1 MELEIVRE
9 VSRAA
14 LQNLEA
20 HRRRIDDLNV
30 YPVPDGDTGTNLV
43 LTLRSIVETLD
54 ASSAEGSEAVAK
66 ELSRA
71 ALMGARGNSGVIFSQ
86 IVRGFVDELGRSSD
100 VNTPRL
106 RRAFRG
112 ASDAAYRA
120 VKRPV
125 EGTMLTVIREMAE
138 EAERKENRRL
148 SPPELLQAVLARGE
162 DALARTPE
170 MLEVLRA
177 AGVVDAGGAGLVE
190 ITRGL
195 ALGMAGEPIPD
206 SPVETE
212 ALAIEAIHQEL
223 SKYRYCTVFVVEG
236 QQLDLD
242 ALESELERIGDS
254 LLVVGDESALK
265 VHVHTD
271 EPGLALS
278 AATAIGVVEG
288 VEIANMHVQ
297 ASQREERLL
306 EGTAAALPALAT
318 LETGLVAVCPG
329 QGNRRLF
336 ESLGATRVIEGGQT
350 MNPSTAEL
358 VEAIEATPAEEV
370 LVLPNNSNVIL
381 TAEQAAELSSKPV
394 RVLPVA
400 LGAGRSRRD
409 GPVRADELAG
419 PERAG
424 HARRARLGGDGRGDR
439 RLARRRARRRED
451 PQGRLPRSRRRHRGR
466 DRRRH
471 RRRRVPGRPA
481 GARGRARLAR
491 DPDRRGRAVGRG
503 ASRRG
508 QPLLSRGRRG
518 GARRRAAA
526 LPAARGGRVSEAG
539 AGEEPVRVLLV
550 EDNDVYRESI
560 VFLLGRFDGLEVVGA
575 VADGGSAASACVE
588 LRADVVVMDYRLP
601 DIDGAEAA
609 AEVRERCPQA
619 SIVFLS
625 ASAGQE
631 ELDAARREG
640 APLVRKDEGVDA
652 LVGAVRAATERM
664 GT

>member
-1 MELEIVRE
+1 MELEVVRE

-54 ASSAEGSEAVAK
+54 ASTAQGSEAVAK

-86 IVRGFVDELGRSSD
+86 IVRGFVDVLGQSSD
-100 VNTPRL
+100 VSTPRL

-138 EAERKENRRL
+138 EAERKEHRRL
-148 SPPELLQAVLARGE
+148 SPAELLAVVLARGE

-170 MLEVLRA
+170 MLDVLRD

-195 ALGMAGEPIPD
+195 ALGMAGEEIPEAPI
-206 SPVETE
+206 EGE
-212 ALAIEAIHQEL
+212 ALSFDAIHQEL
-223 SKYRYCTVFVVEG
+223 SRYRYCTVFVVEG
-236 QQLDLD
+236 EDLDLD
-242 ALESELERIGDS
+242 SLERELERIGDS
-254 LLVVGDESALK
+254 LLVVGDSSALK

-271 EPGLALS
+271 EPGVALS
-278 AATAIGVVEG
+278 VGTAVGVVEG

-297 ASQREERLL
+297 ATQREERLL
-306 EGTAAALPALAT
+306 EVGSGGALPALAT

-350 MNPSTAEL
+350 MNPSTAEI
-358 VEAIEATPAEEV
+358 VEAIEATPADEV

-394 RVLPVA
+394 RVIPSRSVQ
-400 LGAGRSRRD
+400 AGLAAMGRYISD
-409 GPVRADELAG
+409 QLAG
-419 PERAG
+419 AERG
-424 HARRARLGGDGRGDR
+424 GDARRARVRCDR
-439 RLARRRARRRED
+439 RGHGRVARCRARRRED
-451 PQGRLPRSRRRHRGR
+451 REGRLPRPRRRHRGGHG
-466 DRRRH
+466 RRPGRGRA
-471 RRRRVPGRPA
+471 RRRRANPR
-481 GARGRARLAR
+481 RRARLAR
-491 DPDRRGRAVGRG
+491 HPHRRGRAGD
-503 ASRRG
+503 
-508 QPLLSRGRRG
+508 G
-518 GARRRAAA
+518 GARRGAREGASGGRARGARRGPAA
-526 LPAARGGRVSEAG
+526 LPAARGRRVI
-539 AGEEPVRVLLV
+539 RVLLV
-550 EDNDVYRESI
+550 EDSEVYRESL
-560 VFLLGRFDGLEVVGA
+560 VFLLGRYEDLEVVGA
-575 VADGGSAASACVE
+575 VGDGGSAARACAE
-588 LRADVVVMDYRLP
+588 LGAEVVVLDYRLP
-601 DIDGAEAA
+601 DLDGAEAA
-609 AEVRERCPQA
+609 EDVRTRCPDTA
-619 SIVFLS
+619 VVFLS
-625 ASAGQE
+625 ASAGE
-631 ELDAARREG
+631 KEHDAARALG
-640 APLVRKDEGVDA
+640 VPLVRKDEGLDS
-652 LVGAVRAATERM
+652 LVAAVRAAAGERSSE
-664 GT
+664 